1 MTAHAHETTEC
12 LLPVPPELERAI
24 DEVITHYPVSQR
36 SAVMT
41 LLHMLQ
47 EHYGYISE
55 DLLLWVAEK
64 LSLKPINVLEVITFY
79 PMYRQA
85 PAGKI
90 HFRVCRTLSCAMAG
104 SYNLLDEFCAKTGID
119 RSAINHHHPIGV
131 SPDGHFSV
139 EFVECLASCGTAPV
153 MMVDDT
159 LHENVTAAKIDSILS
174 TLRALPG
181 PVSA

>member
-1 MTAHAHETTEC
+1 MSSTHEITEC
-12 LLPVPPELERAI
+12 LLPVPPALEQAI
-24 DEVITHYPVSQR
+24 DEAITHYPVSKR

-55 DLLLWVAEK
+55 DLLMWVADK

-104 SYNLLDEFCAKTGID
+104 SYKLLDEICGKTGID
-119 RSAINHHHPIGV
+119 RGALSHHHPVGV
-131 SPDGHFSV
+131 SPDGAFSV
-139 EFVECLASCGTAPV
+139 EFVECLANCGTAPV
-153 MMVDDT
+153 CMVQDD
-159 LHENVTAAKIDSILS
+159 LHENVTAAKIDAILS